1 MVGRGG
7 CSGLLCGRRCD
18 GRMRALR
25 GTAAAGPG
33 RAKAPPTRGR
43 RGLGLIDIIYS
54 SSSRVDTSWD
64 SGSKSKHP
72 LGTVNTRPSGAMIC
86 SVSI

>member
-7 CSGLLCGRRCD
+7 CLGRRCD
-18 GRMRALR
+18 GRMRSPPGLSL
-25 GTAAAGPG
+25 TGPG
-33 RAKAPPTRGR
+33 RRKGPADEGR